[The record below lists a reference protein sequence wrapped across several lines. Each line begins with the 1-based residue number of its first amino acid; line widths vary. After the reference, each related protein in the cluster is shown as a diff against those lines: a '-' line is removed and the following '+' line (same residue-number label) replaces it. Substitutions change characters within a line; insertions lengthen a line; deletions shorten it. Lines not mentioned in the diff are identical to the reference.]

1 MKKYILY
8 IIICCSVFRVSS
20 QELKEIKVDST
31 TIVKKQ
37 FDADK
42 IETYK
47 NDDAF
52 NYKTKD
58 LEPTFYEQFKDWLN
72 RVLKKIFSWFFDDV
86 ETPVGFAFSF
96 LSALPYIIAVIVLYL
111 IINFFLK
118 VNVRGI
124 VSGRTNKNVV
134 RIEDDEELLK
144 SEDLPKLIKIAL
156 EEKDYRLAVRYQYVL
171 LLQQLSNKEIIRWE
185 QQKTNEDYIKEVQ
198 KKNIHKEFES
208 ITRFYDFVWY
218 GNFIINKEEYQ
229 KGTEI
234 FNQIA
239 FKILKV

>member
-20 QELKEIKVDST
+20 QELKEIKVDSI

-37 FDADK
+37 FDLEK
-42 IETYK
+42 IKTYK
-47 NDDAF
+47 NNKAF
-52 NYKTKD
+52 NYN
-58 LEPTFYEQFKDWLN
+58 LEDDEPSLFEQISDWFR

-86 ETPVGFAFSF
+86 DAPVGFAFDF

-124 VSGRTNKNVV
+124 ISGRTNKNIV
-134 RIEDDEELLK
+134 RVEDDEELLK
-144 SEDLPKLIKIAL
+144 SEDLPKLIKSAL
-156 EEKDYRLAVRYQYVL
+156 KEKNYRLAVRYQYVL

-218 GNFIINKEEYQ
+218 GNFIINEEEYK